1 LPGMTP
7 YREPVLCTYK
17 TQRERKVTPMNI
29 DANLVNQILSKL
41 PYPISKT
48 QLLQTAQ
55 QHGANAQVMGVLQRL
70 PDKTYN
76 SSQDLENELKG
87 LGLKIS

>member
-1 LPGMTP
+1 
-7 YREPVLCTYK
+7 
-17 TQRERKVTPMNI
+17 MNI

-48 QLLQTAQ
+48 QVIQMAQ
-55 QHGANAQVMGVLQRL
+55 QYGASGQVMGVLQRL

-87 LGLKIS
+87 LGLKVH

>member
-1 LPGMTP
+1 
-7 YREPVLCTYK
+7 
-17 TQRERKVTPMNI
+17 MNI

-55 QHGANAQVMGVLQRL
+55 QHGANAQVMSVLQRL

-87 LGLKIS
+87 LGLKVN